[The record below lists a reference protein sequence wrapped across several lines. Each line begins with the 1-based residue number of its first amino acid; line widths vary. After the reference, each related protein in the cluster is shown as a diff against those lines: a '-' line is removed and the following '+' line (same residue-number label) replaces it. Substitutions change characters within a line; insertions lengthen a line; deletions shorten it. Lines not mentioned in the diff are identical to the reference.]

1 MTEDTKREI
10 SPASIPLDRA
20 PFTFKTLQAIAKTE
34 FVPRG
39 LRGKP
44 NAILAAIL
52 MGRELGLGPM
62 ESMRS
67 ISIIDG
73 RPSPSAEWMVAR
85 IFEAGHVLEVVDQTA
100 EICTVKG
107 TRYRDDKILT
117 EMSYSFTI
125 EMAKRAGLA
134 GKDNWK
140 HYPEAMLYWRAVAQL
155 ARQLFPDVLAGIK
168 HTPEELVP
176 DQVWDV
182 YGAIPEEEDLDP
194 SEGEVTDEAGNLI
207 EDDTAEV
214 ADNEDIEELE
224 IVEDDESHEDAHS
237 PWAWRPK
244 PTGDADAVAIARVR
258 QYGDEADL
266 WADLL
271 NTLATWEQWVGLTIP
286 ETQAELRFVFRAM
299 EALGVW
305 QQQDVMHHE
314 LRRLGHN
321 HLSDLR
327 KTDLTKFVKN
337 TVTKAQVAT
346 RDA

>member
-1 MTEDTKREI
+1 MTEDPKREL

-85 IFEAGHVLEVVDQTA
+85 IFEAGHVLTVPEQTA
-100 EICTVKG
+100 ETCTVKG
-107 TRYRDDKILT
+107 TRYREGQIIT
-117 EMSYSFTI
+117 EMSYTFTM

-134 GKDNWK
+134 SKDNWK

-182 YGAIPEEEDLDP
+182 YGAIPEEEDLEE
-194 SEGEVTDEAGNLI
+194 SEGSVTDEDGNLI
-207 EDDTAEV
+207 EDAEV
-214 ADNEDIEELE
+214 
-224 IVEDDESHEDAHS
+224 VEDDEATEDDERHEDAPGEWS
-237 PWAWRPK
+237 WRPK
-244 PTGDADAVAIARVR
+244 PSGEADAVAIARAR
-258 QYGDEADL
+258 QYADEADL

-271 NTLATWEQWVGLTIP
+271 NTLATWEEWSKLTIP
-286 ETQAELRFVFRAM
+286 ETQAELRFMLRAM

-305 QQQDVMHHE
+305 QQQDVMHYE
-314 LRRLGHN
+314 LRRLGVS
-321 HLSDLR
+321 HLSDL
-327 KTDLTKFVKN
+327 KKSDLTKFVRN
-337 TVTKAQVAT
+337 MVTKAQVAT